1 MKDKT
6 AIITGA
12 SSGIGRAI
20 ALELAQQGCALQL
33 LGRNQ
38 AALET
43 LKNEAEIHTQQQ
55 VSIHRLDLTDDTAL
69 QSFAE
74 QVEHCAILVHSA
86 GIVKLASV
94 ADAPIADLDMQYH
107 VNVRAPFLLTQL
119 LLPKLRLEQ
128 GSIVFIN
135 STAGKQVGPNWSGYA
150 ASKFALRAIAD
161 SLRAEEPE
169 LRVLSVHPSRT
180 ASPMQ
185 AQVYAMEGRA
195 SAYQAD
201 TLLQPEHIASQ
212 VVHALQLPQRARVS
226 ELVIR

>member
-1 MKDKT
+1 MNNQT

-20 ALELAQQGCALQL
+20 ALELAQHGCNLEL

-38 AALET
+38 QAL
-43 LKNEAEIHTQQQ
+43 KSIQKEALASTKD
-55 VSIHRLDLTDDTAL
+55 VSIHSLELSDDSAITT
-69 QSFAE
+69 FAQ
-74 QVEHCAILVHSA
+74 QVKRCDILIHSA
-86 GIVKLASV
+86 GVVKLASL
-94 ADAPIADLDMQYH
+94 ADAPIADLDLQYNI
-107 VNVRAPFLLTQL
+107 NVRAPFLLTQL
-119 LLPKLRLEQ
+119 LLAKLRLEQ

-135 STAGKQVGPNWSGYA
+135 STAGIQAGPNWSAYA

-212 VVHALQLPQRARVS
+212 VVNALLLPQRARVS